1 MRSDKSP
8 FRFENMWLK
17 VNVFN
22 DLVSSWWMG
31 YSIRGTYNYVLVMKI
46 KALKQ
51 DPNKW
56 NKEVLYK
63 LLAKFLVKQAKKSGG

>member
-1 MRSDKSP
+1 
-8 FRFENMWLK
+8 
-17 VNVFN
+17 
-22 DLVSSWWMG
+22 
-31 YSIRGTYNYVLVMKI
+31 MKI

-63 LLAKFLVKQAKKSGG
+63 LLAKFLAKQAKKSGG